1 MTSKRK
7 GRDAARQTG
16 RDSRRRKLKDRSER
30 ATAGQPQQTRPPA
43 RVEKPKKSRPPIAR
57 RRLWA
62 YRLVAATVI
71 PIALLVLVEIA
82 LRLGGYGYP
91 TTATLRYSSGGTAR
105 IVNNE
110 RFGWRFFPPSIARE
124 LEPFSLPAA
133 KPRDSYRIFVLGSSA
148 AQGIP
153 DASFN
158 IGRILEVMLEA
169 EHPDVDF
176 EVATVAMSAVN
187 SHVVRVVAQDLARH
201 DPDMFVVYLGN
212 NEVVGPYGPGGA
224 FGGLSGRIGLIRAS
238 IALKSL
244 RLGQLIAAAG
254 LRRGAPTEWSGM
266 EIFSDKQIRHN
277 DRRLEAVYSHFRS
290 NLSDIRDAALA
301 TGARVVLS
309 TVGVN
314 LEDCAPFSSLH
325 EDRLTSADI
334 EKWQAL
340 YDAGVAHEQAGRWA
354 EACEQYAAAEA
365 IDAQYADLHFRLG
378 RCLWQQG
385 HYAQAADRFIR
396 ARNLDTLRFR
406 ADSRINA
413 VIREVAAVGKDG
425 WVALADAEGALAQ
438 AEAEQT
444 PGEES
449 FWEHVHL
456 NMHGN
461 YVVARAVFEQVHKML
476 PASLA
481 DKALGQEPADEAYC
495 REKLAYTDW
504 DEFVHTREV
513 LNGFLRRAPFTNQ
526 LYHNEQIARFET
538 QLAELD
544 VQMKAGGFVDA
555 AERHKAAI
563 GANPGDWR
571 IHYKYGKLLAE
582 DMKDYKAAADEYR
595 TVVGIIG
602 HSHMGYESLGA
613 VLRALGDI
621 RGMMEQYEQALER
634 KPTSVD
640 ALYYLGWGHQKQG
653 RLPDAE
659 RYYRRVIQ
667 LRPAHAP
674 AYNNLGEVLYKQNR
688 LEDAVQACRDGLAV
702 DPNNAILHSNL
713 GVLLDK
719 LGFREEAIR
728 QLHTAERLDP
738 NSARIKAV
746 LKDILKQN

>member
-1 MTSKRK
+1 M
-7 GRDAARQTG
+7 
-16 RDSRRRKLKDRSER
+16 
-30 ATAGQPQQTRPPA
+30 
-43 RVEKPKKSRPPIAR
+43 
-57 RRLWA
+57 
-62 YRLVAATVI
+62 
-71 PIALLVLVEIA
+71 LVEIA

-91 TTATLRYSSGGTAR
+91 TTATLWYSSGPTTR

-110 RFGWRFFPPSIARE
+110 CFGWRFFPPSIARE

-133 KPRDSYRIFVLGSSA
+133 KPKNACRVFVLGSSA

-158 IGRILEVMLEA
+158 IGRMLEVMLEA

-201 DPDMFVVYLGN
+201 DPDLFVVYLGN

-224 FGGLSGRIGLIRAS
+224 FGRLCSRIGLIRAS
-238 IALKSL
+238 ITLKSL
-244 RLGQLIAAAG
+244 RLGQLIAAAA
-254 LRRGAPTEWSGM
+254 LRRGAPAEWSGM

-277 DRRLEAVYSHFRS
+277 DRRLEAVYSHFRG

-301 TGARVVLS
+301 GGAGVVLS

-314 LEDCAPFSSLH
+314 LKDCAPFSSLH
-325 EDRLTSADI
+325 AHSLASADL
-334 EKWQAL
+334 EKWQTL
-340 YDAGVAHEQAGRWA
+340 YAAGVEHEEAGRLA

-365 IDAQYADLHFRLG
+365 IDAQYADLHFRMG
-378 RCLWQQG
+378 RCLWRQG
-385 HYAQAADRFIR
+385 HYAQATERFLR
-396 ARNLDTLRFR
+396 ARDLDTLRFR

-413 VIREVAAVGKDG
+413 VVREVAAAAHDR
-425 WVALADAEGALAQ
+425 VALADAEGALAQ
-438 AEAEQT
+438 AGAEQT
-444 PGEES
+444 PGDEL

-456 NMHGN
+456 NMHGT
-461 YVVARAVFEQVHKML
+461 YIVSRAIFEQVRKML
-476 PASLA
+476 PAGVA

-495 REKLAYTDW
+495 RGKLAYTDW
-504 DEFVHTREV
+504 DQFVHTRDV

-526 LYHNEQIARFET
+526 LYHDERIARFET

-544 VQMKAGGFVDA
+544 ARMKAGGFADA

-571 IHYKYGKLLAE
+571 LHYKYGRLLAE
-582 DMKDYKAAADEYR
+582 DMKDYEAAADEYR
-595 TVVGIIG
+595 TVVGTIG

-613 VLRALGDI
+613 VLRALGDV

-640 ALYYLGWGHQKQG
+640 ALYYVGWGHQKQG
-653 RLPDAE
+653 RLPEAE

-667 LRPAHAP
+667 LRPTHAP
-674 AYNNLGEVLYKQNR
+674 AYNNLGEVLYNQNR
-688 LEDAVQACRDGLAV
+688 LDDAVKVCRAGLAA

-719 LGFREEAIR
+719 LGFREQAIKE
-728 QLHTAERLDP
+728 LHTAERLDP